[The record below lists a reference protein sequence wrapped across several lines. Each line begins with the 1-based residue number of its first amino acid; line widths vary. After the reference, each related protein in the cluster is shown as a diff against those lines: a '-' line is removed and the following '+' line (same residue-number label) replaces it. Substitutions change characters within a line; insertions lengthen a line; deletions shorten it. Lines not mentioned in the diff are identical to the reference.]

1 MKILPVLALS
11 LLALTSCGSDEA
23 SASAG
28 SSGGK
33 SDKGSASM
41 QIGGQ
46 AWTATR
52 ASARQKDKRLK
63 LEFTR
68 SDRVGSVSQ
77 RDSTTLSLRD
87 YSGPGTYKA
96 GTGSQFVRV
105 GIDTGKVVD
114 EENAGAVALDALGDA
129 VMLMLMEAEVIITS
143 DEDGWVEGTYSYAPP
158 VEPSKMIQPVE
169 GGVFRALRKD

>member
-1 MKILPVLALS
+1 ML
-11 LLALTSCGSDEA
+11 
-23 SASAG
+23 
-28 SSGGK
+28 
-33 SDKGSASM
+33 
-41 QIGGQ
+41 IGGQ

-52 ASARQKDKRLK
+52 ATARQKNKRLK

-68 SDRVGSVSQ
+68 SDQVGSISQ
-77 RDSTTLSLRD
+77 SDQTALTLRD

-105 GIDTGKVVD
+105 GIDTGKAVD
-114 EENAGAVALDALGDA
+114 EENTDDVVLDALGDA
-129 VMLMLMEAEVIITS
+129 VMLMLLEAEVVITS
-143 DEDGWVEGTYSYAPP
+143 DEDGWIEGTYSYAPP